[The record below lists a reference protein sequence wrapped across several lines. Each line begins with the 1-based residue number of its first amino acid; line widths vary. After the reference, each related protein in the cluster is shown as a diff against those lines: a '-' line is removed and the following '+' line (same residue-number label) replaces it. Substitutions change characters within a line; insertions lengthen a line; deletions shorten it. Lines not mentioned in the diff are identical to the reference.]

1 MPRVTSEIGTPAYT
15 PVVPNLPWCS
25 LSSREIIQVRI
36 TQFDNALADFLRINV
51 NPSRLSFLLLQTKW
65 GADFSSVNQEDQ
77 AYITWALERLELR
90 KNQHHLPEYDA
101 FLEKVAH
108 IYRDACGLIEDALH
122 PLTFIHQQA
131 WMGQTMEDHL
141 YFANNVTLQAHAT
154 KEVIGIAV
162 PKIIE
167 QVLDLLEY
175 PGSTEEFRI
184 SLLDALRMRLA
195 PPARTWREML
205 DALIELSREGVSGVL
220 AKRMH

>member
-1 MPRVTSEIGTPAYT
+1 
-15 PVVPNLPWCS
+15 
-25 LSSREIIQVRI
+25 
-36 TQFDNALADFLRINV
+36 
-51 NPSRLSFLLLQTKW
+51 
-65 GADFSSVNQEDQ
+65 
-77 AYITWALERLELR
+77 
-90 KNQHHLPEYDA
+90 
-101 FLEKVAH
+101 
-108 IYRDACGLIEDALH
+108 
-122 PLTFIHQQA
+122 
-131 WMGQTMEDHL
+131 MGQTMEDHL